1 MKLNGIAHIQLS
13 VSDVQRSKR
22 FYEPLMR
29 YLEMKPI
36 LDAPESYY
44 CVGSRTG
51 IALTQ
56 ADEQYRSDRFE
67 QRRIGLHHFCLRARS
82 RADVDELF
90 KVVKTLEGGA
100 IVHGPQEDG
109 FAPGYYSILFED
121 PDGIRIEVNHVP
133 GQGHLDPDSKGVPVG
148 ML

>member
-22 FYEPLMR
+22 FYQPLMQ

-36 LDAPESYY
+36 VDEPESYY

-56 ADEQYRSDRFE
+56 ANEQFRGDRFE

-82 RADVDELF
+82 REDVDELF
-90 KVVKTLEGGA
+90 ELMQTLEGGTV
-100 IVHGPQEDG
+100 VHGPQEDG
-109 FAPGYYSILFED
+109 FAPGYYSILLED
-121 PDGIRIEVNHVP
+121 PDGIRIEVNYVP
-133 GQGHLDPDSKGVPVG
+133 GQGHLDPASNGVPVG